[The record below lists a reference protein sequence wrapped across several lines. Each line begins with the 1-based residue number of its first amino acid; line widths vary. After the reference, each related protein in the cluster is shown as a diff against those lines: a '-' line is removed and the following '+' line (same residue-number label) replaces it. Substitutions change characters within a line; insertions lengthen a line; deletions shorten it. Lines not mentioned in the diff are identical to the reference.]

1 MIKGIFTKKSNSYHK
16 LVKNQM
22 LDLKAENISEISI
35 SISYMSFISLNRMI
49 DNYSFFIKTWRN
61 TLQFEK
67 IDEKTM
73 NKFED
78 LLKQFKKSYERSNEL
93 LIKMRESSD
102 KDIEL
107 LEGRFNE
114 QSDVLINS
122 KNKIEKIVS
131 SHVLEVFTVI

>member
-1 MIKGIFTKKSNSYHK
+1 
-16 LVKNQM
+16 M

-78 LLKQFKKSYERSNEL
+78 LLKQFKKSYERSTEL

-131 SHVLEVFTVI
+131 S

>member
-78 LLKQFKKSYERSNEL
+78 LLKQFKKSYERSTEL

-131 SHVLEVFTVI
+131 S

>member
-1 MIKGIFTKKSNSYHK
+1 LIKGIFTKKSNSYHK

>member
-1 MIKGIFTKKSNSYHK
+1 LIKGIFTKKSNSYHK

-78 LLKQFKKSYERSNEL
+78 LLKQFKKSYERSTEL

-131 SHVLEVFTVI
+131 S